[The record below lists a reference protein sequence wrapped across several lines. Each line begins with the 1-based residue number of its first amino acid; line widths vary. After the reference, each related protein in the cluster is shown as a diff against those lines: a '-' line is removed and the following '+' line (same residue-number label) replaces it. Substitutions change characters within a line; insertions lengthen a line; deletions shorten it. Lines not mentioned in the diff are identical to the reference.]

1 MPPPPPRKYITKSQ
15 FPALFASAKT
25 QTYHDPS
32 TRSPGS
38 HTIRTIAWNPSGTL
52 IATGSADRTLRIWN
66 PEKPQVKNSTELKG
80 HTAAIER
87 VAFNPTKDAELASV
101 SGDGTCRFW
110 DVRNKQCIA
119 VVSLGG
125 EGLTVAWAGDGSVVM
140 VGRKVYI
147 KALKQTRKKEKIETP
162 SPNIT
167 LYNIPSHHY
176 LSSFHFRLHFSAQ
189 RE

>member
-1 MPPPPPRKYITKSQ
+1 M
-15 FPALFASAKT
+15 
-25 QTYHDPS
+25 
-32 TRSPGS
+32 
-38 HTIRTIAWNPSGTL
+38 
-52 IATGSADRTLRIWN
+52 
-66 PEKPQVKNSTELKG
+66 KNSTELKG

-110 DVRNKQCIA
+110 DVRNKQCVA

-147 KALKQTRKKEKIETP
+147 IDLPQNQKKTLTLTYNSLQHIFTPLPFLLPFSPPVLRSVEKNQEKEIK
-162 SPNIT
+162 SVK
-167 LYNIPSHHY
+167 
-176 LSSFHFRLHFSAQ
+176 
-189 RE
+189 

>member
-1 MPPPPPRKYITKSQ
+1 M
-15 FPALFASAKT
+15 
-25 QTYHDPS
+25 
-32 TRSPGS
+32 
-38 HTIRTIAWNPSGTL
+38 
-52 IATGSADRTLRIWN
+52 
-66 PEKPQVKNSTELKG
+66 KNSTELKG

-110 DVRNKQCIA
+110 DVRNKQCVA

-147 KALKQTRKKEKIETP
+147 KALKANKRRKKRKKRNPLSQYHSLQHTFTPLPLLLPFSPPFLRAERKNQEKEI
-162 SPNIT
+162 
-167 LYNIPSHHY
+167 
-176 LSSFHFRLHFSAQ
+176 
-189 RE
+189 

>member
-1 MPPPPPRKYITKSQ
+1 M
-15 FPALFASAKT
+15 
-25 QTYHDPS
+25 
-32 TRSPGS
+32 
-38 HTIRTIAWNPSGTL
+38 
-52 IATGSADRTLRIWN
+52 
-66 PEKPQVKNSTELKG
+66 KNSTELKG

-110 DVRNKQCIA
+110 DVRNKQCVA

-147 KALKQTRKKEKIETP
+147 KTLKQTRQKKEKKNPLSQYHSLQYAFTP
-162 SPNIT
+162 LPFLLPFSSPFLRAERMN
-167 LYNIPSHHY
+167 
-176 LSSFHFRLHFSAQ
+176 Q
-189 RE
+189 EK